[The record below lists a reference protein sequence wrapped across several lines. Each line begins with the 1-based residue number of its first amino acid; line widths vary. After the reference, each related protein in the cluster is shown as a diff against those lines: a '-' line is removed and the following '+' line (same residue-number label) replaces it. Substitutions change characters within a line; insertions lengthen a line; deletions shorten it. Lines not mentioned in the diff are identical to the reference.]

1 MSRKNNHNAASRA
14 DDDGNF
20 PMGYGDLLRL
30 VFRAGFTR
38 VERDDRLLDIFPVE
52 DREKGIELWEH
63 WGKRHIQILRVK
75 LPFDPA
81 KLILYQI
88 KRTQLESLLI
98 ENTTEELA
106 QFRPIARGG
115 AAVARKLS

>member
-1 MSRKNNHNAASRA
+1 MSQKKNHDAAARRDRRS
-14 DDDGNF
+14 DLSL
-20 PMGYGDLLRL
+20 GYGDLLRL
-30 VFRAGFTR
+30 VFKAGFTR

-52 DREKGIELWEH
+52 DREKGVELWEH

-75 LPFDPA
+75 LPFDPT

-88 KRTQLESLLI
+88 TRTQLESLLI

-106 QFRPIARGG
+106 GFRAIARGG
-115 AAVARKLS
+115 AAVVRKLS